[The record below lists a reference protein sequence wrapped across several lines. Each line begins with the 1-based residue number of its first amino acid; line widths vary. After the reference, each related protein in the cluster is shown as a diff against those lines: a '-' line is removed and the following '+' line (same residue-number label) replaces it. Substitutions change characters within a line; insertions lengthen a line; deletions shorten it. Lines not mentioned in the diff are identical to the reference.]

1 MTVARSG
8 LPWSASSGHK
18 SGCFLKLGM
27 LRFIPPMLFVAPSRS
42 RPPEGNDRIWAA
54 KVFAAPVVPSVVTTP
69 RRASGW
75 RGKRDRRNVT
85 ERSSRMRR
93 SADSSHP
100 RNTTHGEHAADIAV
114 GFAQTFRLSRAPST
128 PEGF

>member
-54 KVFAAPVVPSVVTTP
+54 KVLAAPVVSERGHNTSSSFWTAEETGQKK
-69 RRASGW
+69 RNRAIFTDEKIC
-75 RGKRDRRNVT
+75 R
-85 ERSSRMRR
+85 
-93 SADSSHP
+93 
-100 RNTTHGEHAADIAV
+100 
-114 GFAQTFRLSRAPST
+114 
-128 PEGF
+128 